1 MKSKVERQL
10 ARERENKEKRA
21 SAIKP
26 IAQNRRA
33 LFEYEIE
40 EKLEAGLVLV
50 GTEVKSLRHG
60 QASLADGYVALE
72 KGEAYLLDV
81 NIAPY
86 AAGSYN
92 NPDPKRKRKLLLNRR
107 ELDRLGTKLAKL
119 GATCIPLSLYFK
131 GPFVKAQIAI
141 VTGKKKYDKRE
152 TIKRRESDRETRA
165 AIKANRR

>member
-10 ARERENKEKRA
+10 ARDRDKKERRA
-21 SAIKP
+21 SGIKP

-33 LFEYEIE
+33 LHEYEIE

-50 GTEVKSLRHG
+50 GTEVKSLRDG
-60 QASLADGYVALE
+60 QASLMDGYVSLNH
-72 KGEAYLLDV
+72 GEAFLVDV
-81 NIAPY
+81 HIAPY

-92 NPDPKRKRKLLLNRR
+92 NPDPKRKRKLLLSRR
-107 ELDRLGTKLAKL
+107 ELDRLATKLQKL

-152 TIKRRESDRETRA
+152 TIKRRESDREARA